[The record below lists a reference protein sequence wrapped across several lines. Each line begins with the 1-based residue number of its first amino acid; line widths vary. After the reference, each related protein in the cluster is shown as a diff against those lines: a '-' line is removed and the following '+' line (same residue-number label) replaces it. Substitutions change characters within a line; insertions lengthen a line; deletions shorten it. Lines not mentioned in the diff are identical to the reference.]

1 MIKRICLHLIAV
13 LVLMPCVMVF
23 NVNGEIWINILGI
36 IYCSYLVILMNES
49 ERARRFV
56 RRYYHEIL
64 RIENCM

>member
-23 NVNGEIWINILGI
+23 NVSGEIWINILGI

-49 ERARRFV
+49 EMARRFV